1 MPIYSVKLLKES
13 IHSPKISE
21 GLCFEESIVLIRA
34 DSEDKLKKGALLN
47 LIKGNLGDEP
57 YLNEYGETIT
67 WKVIDVLDIFEM
79 NDDIEGYIDFV
90 EVYSRY
96 LPFDYS
102 ISAEEVIK
110 KYNLK

>member
-21 GLCFEESIVLIRA
+21 GVCFEESIVLVRA
-34 DSEDKLKKGALLN
+34 ENEDGLKKRALLN
-47 LIKGNLGDEP
+47 RIKNRLGDEP
-57 YLNEYGETIT
+57 YSNEYGETIT
-67 WKVIDVLDIFEM
+67 WKVVSVLDIFEM
-79 NDDIEGYIDFV
+79 NDNLIGDVDFV

-96 LPFDYS
+96 LPFDHS